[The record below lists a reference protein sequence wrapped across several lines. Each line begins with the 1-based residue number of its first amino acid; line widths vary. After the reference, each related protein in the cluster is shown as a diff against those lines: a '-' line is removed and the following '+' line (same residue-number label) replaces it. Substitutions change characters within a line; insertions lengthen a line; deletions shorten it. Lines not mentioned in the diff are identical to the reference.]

1 MRSKCKQTQQKF
13 SKLVLAHGQKRD
25 TNFQTYR
32 LKKNRSYKVV
42 LRGMH
47 SQIDINEVTDAL
59 KKFNHKLR
67 QLNIITKYDTKQPL
81 HLLFI
86 EHDPNEDY
94 LTRYYPSKLQ
104 KLKTLF
110 LNFYAVKRMNTL
122 EFIVTECLHA
132 SIMPANI

>member
-13 SKLVLAHGQKRD
+13 SKLVPAHGQKRD
-25 TNFQTYR
+25 TNFHTCR

-42 LRGMH
+42 LRGVH
-47 SQIDINEVTDAL
+47 PKIDINEITDAL

-94 LTRYYPSKLQ
+94 LTRYYPSE
-104 KLKTLF
+104 
-110 LNFYAVKRMNTL
+110 LN
-122 EFIVTECLHA
+122 
-132 SIMPANI
+132 

>member
-25 TNFQTYR
+25 TNFHTYR

-47 SQIDINEVTDAL
+47 PKIDINEVTDAL
-59 KKFNHKLR
+59 KKFNHKVR

-86 EHDPNEDY
+86 EHDPNEDNNEIFNASR
-94 LTRYYPSKLQ
+94 LLNTILSFETP
-104 KLKTLF
+104 KTKTDIPQF
-110 LNFYAVKRMNTL
+110 LR
-122 EFIVTECLHA
+122 C
-132 SIMPANI
+132 